1 MLAAKPPQLVAA
13 PSLSQMQIADLS
25 RLVISS
31 RVSSASFPRVW
42 RAAYSSGGVYSG
54 TRVLSSSTAASSFRS
69 TSAINDEGE
78 QGRCW
83 STGGVLVGVFMSVLG
98 CRFAGFGGA
107 YRRPSRAR
115 AYSFWTPA
123 RAARYSEPVSPSDFA
138 SLSIPATVPTGKR
151 QLIRSVAGPGG
162 RPPSPLAGPRAP
174 RFLVDFFLGIVS
186 SGLRFD
192 RLSLAPPGL
201 PAPPLLAG
209 QVCFYHGIFFSLLQA
224 KTSFSLP
231 HVRSFSASKSSYSFT
246 KTWRMLISLW

>member
-54 TRVLSSSTAASSFRS
+54 TRVLSSSTAASPPRS

-115 AYSFWTPA
+115 AYSFSGPERRLA
-123 RAARYSEPVSPSDFA
+123 FRAFMR
-138 SLSIPATVPTGKR
+138 
-151 QLIRSVAGPGG
+151 
-162 RPPSPLAGPRAP
+162 
-174 RFLVDFFLGIVS
+174 
-186 SGLRFD
+186 
-192 RLSLAPPGL
+192 
-201 PAPPLLAG
+201 
-209 QVCFYHGIFFSLLQA
+209 SLLR
-224 KTSFSLP
+224 L
-231 HVRSFSASKSSYSFT
+231 RSAFEKAFGFPFPAAP
-246 KTWRMLISLW
+246 MMDAALIFIPQCGHFMGCSRECR